1 MRRPWHV
8 SRAPIAACESTCV
21 NGVEWWRYTSITLL
35 DQVLRYNELW
45 LCFNDIMRSRYYMES
60 MNFPKLAL
68 RRMALAEEIQR
79 TNNRF
84 LLFVVRT

>member
-45 LCFNDIMRSRYYMES
+45 LCFNDTEMNGCKIVEDVRS
-60 MNFPKLAL
+60 
-68 RRMALAEEIQR
+68 Q
-79 TNNRF
+79 NRASLNIITF
-84 LLFVVRT
+84 AFFNGG